1 MAAHYNQA
9 ARTRNSKAGTWT
21 TFRLRSR
28 DGSYQGSMIRL
39 LSRACGTVL
48 LAAGVA
54 ASVVDGTRSI
64 SASHLLVTRIGPRV
78 DAVAWPIP
86 LPFADGFPW
95 VWGLG
100 EVTAFLPLSAT
111 LLAAGLL
118 LLALGRPRAAKVG
131 FARR

>member
-1 MAAHYNQA
+1 MVAHYNQA

-64 SASHLLVTRIGPRV
+64 SASHLLVTRIGPWV
-78 DAVAWPIP
+78 DAVGWATPVP
-86 LPFADGFPW
+86 LADGSPLM
-95 VWGLG
+95 WGLG
-100 EVTAFLPLSAT
+100 EATAVIPLSMA
-111 LLAAGLL
+111 LLAAGCL
-118 LLALGRPRAAKVG
+118 LLALGRPRATKIG